1 MIMTPR
7 ARKAALVVHV
17 VSSVGWLGSAA
28 AFLALA
34 VVGLS
39 SSDARVVRAAY
50 PAMELVTGYVIVP
63 SALAALA
70 TGLIQALGTRWGLFR
85 HYWVVMKLVVTAV
98 ATLVLL
104 QQLGPIGQLADAA
117 MDGAVSRTDMRSM
130 RTSMVLHS
138 AGGLAVLLV
147 PTALSVFKPRG
158 LTRYGRRRQQAQ
170 RSVASDDRPVSVT

>member
-7 ARKAALVVHV
+7 ARKATLVVHV

-34 VVGLS
+34 IGGLT

-50 PAMELVTGYVIVP
+50 PAMELVTAYVIVP

-70 TGLIQALGTRWGLFR
+70 TGIIQSLGTRWGLFR
-85 HYWVVMKLVVTAV
+85 HYWVVLKLAVTSV

-104 QQLGPIGQLADAA
+104 QQLGPIGRLADAA
-117 MDGAVSRTDMRSM
+117 MEGTVSRTNMRSL

-138 AGGLAVLLV
+138 AGGIAVLLA

-158 LTRYGRRRQQAQ
+158 LTRYGRRRRQEQLLQ
-170 RSVASDDRPVSVT
+170 YP